1 MTYDEFQ
8 ASEEKPDKKA
18 KAKAGSKRKR
28 SPSPVEK
35 KVSPAREQKNYVPE
49 AHIVHCKWRC

>member
-18 KAKAGSKRKR
+18 KTKAGSKRKR

-35 KVSPAREQKNYVPE
+35 KVKPVREQKFLYSSVADP
-49 AHIVHCKWRC
+49 

>member
-1 MTYDEFQ
+1 MLQNQESAMTYDEFQ

-18 KAKAGSKRKR
+18 KTKAGSKRKR

-35 KVSPAREQKNYVPE
+35 KVKFNNLFHFKYKIP
-49 AHIVHCKWRC
+49 